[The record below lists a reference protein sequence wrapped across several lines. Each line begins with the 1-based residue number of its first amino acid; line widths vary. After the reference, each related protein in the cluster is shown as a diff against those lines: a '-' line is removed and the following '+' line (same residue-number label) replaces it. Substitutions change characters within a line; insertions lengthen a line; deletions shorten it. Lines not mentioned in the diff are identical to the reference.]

1 MSIWENIPL
10 CKRESITK
18 SLSKFNRV
26 WTRKQKIKRLCQLQE
41 VGVKMDGNIEKK
53 I

>member
-41 VGVKMDGNIEKK
+41 VGAKTVNHID
-53 I
+53 